1 MQIINCG
8 FSGSNQPPDQ
18 ISWQDLGL
26 DKQWIKLAQLLSNAE
41 TARPIQRLA
50 IESGSITENRKNLI
64 VSAPTNGG
72 KSLVGDL
79 VLIQSIISGGRA
91 VLIEPLRALAQ
102 EKFDR
107 FKTLRKQIEKTIDR
121 PFNVAISTGDYR
133 LEGEQYTSAPT
144 DTAQL
149 VVTTPERLDAIARN
163 LDYSPWIDSIK
174 AVCMDEAHL
183 IGDKRRGPVIEYLL
197 SYLKARPAA
206 PRLVLLSASVSHSA
220 KAEVWL
226 SPCDS
231 IVVRNRFP
239 PLAKKIVTLEEGDF
253 PNDLLLDEI
262 RRQAC
267 DGSSSFLIFVY
278 KTKDASSLASRL
290 SNELGAPEFAKAY
303 HSKMSP
309 SQRNQVRQSYES
321 GATRCVVAT
330 TSLAMGVNLP
340 ATHVIVRDLLFQGEG
355 KLSISQLLQ
364 MCGRAGR
371 GNTPGTATLI
381 HHAKCGWDLHE
392 LEAEFSEEPL
402 PSLDS
407 SYRVSN
413 RFGSKQQ
420 EVDLGLCEVI
430 LTHLSRFSDGQS
442 RDQID
447 AFFRNSLG
455 GAAISELI
463 APAIRWL
470 CDPCRSLIGT
480 NEDGLLV
487 ATSLGMHA
495 NKSTLP
501 LTIAAGIG
509 QLLRDLLE
517 LDPEDGYLKS
527 WSPLDHLI
535 LLDLLCD
542 RTPSLRQFSEPLAE
556 QVTGWIEAYQGEK
569 PVLFREWIHGAK
581 DKSKACELLGSIG
594 IETSAD
600 DQSRKLG
607 YGSTFRSI
615 ILFDRGRGIS
625 VSDIERRW
633 KIENL
638 AGVEEQ
644 WRDTMIWLLNALSRV
659 LETRCFFYHLKE
671 HCKADTRRIRNVEG
685 CLRTMRRQLYGL
697 QDHLK
702 YCSPLGGLLRS
713 ISRTAVQRLPG
724 IGIQTIRKL
733 ERSGVTSLAD
743 LAKLSTKD
751 FERMNIR
758 DSTIDKLVSYLRRRS
773 I

>member
-1 MQIINCG
+1 MQIIDCG

-18 ISWQDLGL
+18 KSWQDLGL
-26 DKQWIKLAQLLSNAE
+26 DKQWNKLAQLLSNAE

-50 IESGSITENRKNLI
+50 IESGCINENRKNLI

-107 FKTLRKQIEKTIDR
+107 FKALRKKIEKTIDR

-133 LEGEQYTSAPT
+133 LEGEQYTSPPT
-144 DTAQL
+144 DAAQL

-163 LDYSPWIDSIK
+163 LDYLPWIESIK

-206 PRLVLLSASVSHSA
+206 PRLVLLSASISDSA
-220 KAEVWL
+220 KAEEWL

-231 IVVRNRFP
+231 IIVRNRFP
-239 PLAKKIVTLEEGDF
+239 PLAKQIIAIDEGASTNDALLEA
-253 PNDLLLDEI
+253 I
-262 RRQAC
+262 RHQAR
-267 DGSSSFLIFVY
+267 DGATSFLVFVY
-278 KTKDASSLASRL
+278 KTKDASSLASKL
-290 SNELGAPEFAKAY
+290 NDELGSPEFAKAY
-303 HSKMSP
+303 HSKMSS
-309 SQRNQVRQSYES
+309 SQRNQVRNSYES

-392 LEAEFSEEPL
+392 LEADFSEEPL

-420 EVDLGLCEVI
+420 EVDIGLCEVI

-442 RDQID
+442 SDQID

-455 GAAISELI
+455 GAAITELI

-470 CDPCRSLIGT
+470 CDPCRTLIGT

-495 NKSTLP
+495 IKATLP
-501 LTIAAGIG
+501 LNIAAGIG
-509 QLLRDLLE
+509 QLIRDLLE
-517 LDPEDGYLKS
+517 LDPNDGYLKA

-542 RTPSLRQFSEPLAE
+542 RTPGLKQFSEPLAE
-556 QVTGWIEAYQGEK
+556 QVTSWIEAFQGEK
-569 PVLFREWIHGAK
+569 PLLFREWIHGAK
-581 DKSKACELLGSIG
+581 GKSKTCELLGSIG
-594 IETSAD
+594 IESSSD
-600 DQSRKLG
+600 DHSRKQG
-607 YGSTFRSI
+607 YASTFRSI

-633 KIENL
+633 KVENL

-644 WRDTMIWLLNALSRV
+644 WRDTMIWLANALSRV

-671 HCKADTRRIRNVEG
+671 HCNADTKRIRSVEG
-685 CLRTMRRQLYGL
+685 CLRTMRRQLFGL
-697 QDHLK
+697 QDQLK
-702 YCSPLGGLLRS
+702 YCSPLGGVLQS
-713 ISRTAVQRLPG
+713 IRRTTKTTKGG

-733 ERSGVTSLAD
+733 ELAGITNVCD
-743 LAKLSTKD
+743 LAKISPEQLKKFGLRDATSKAILSY
-751 FERMNIR
+751 I
-758 DSTIDKLVSYLRRRS
+758 RRRTM
-773 I
+773 

>member
-1 MQIINCG
+1 M
-8 FSGSNQPPDQ
+8 
-18 ISWQDLGL
+18 
-26 DKQWIKLAQLLSNAE
+26 
-41 TARPIQRLA
+41 
-50 IESGSITENRKNLI
+50 
-64 VSAPTNGG
+64 
-72 KSLVGDL
+72 
-79 VLIQSIISGGRA
+79 QSIISGGRA

-107 FKTLRKQIEKTIDR
+107 FKALRKKIEKTIDR

-144 DTAQL
+144 DAAQL

-163 LDYSPWIDSIK
+163 LDYLPWIDSIK

-206 PRLVLLSASVSHSA
+206 PRLVLLSASVSDSA
-220 KAEVWL
+220 KAEEWL

-239 PLAKKIVTLEEGDF
+239 PLAKQIIAIEEGES
-253 PNDLLLDEI
+253 PNDALLEAI
-262 RRQAC
+262 RHQAR
-267 DGSSSFLIFVY
+267 DGAASFLVFVY
-278 KTKDASSLASRL
+278 KTKDASSLAFKL
-290 SNELGAPEFAKAY
+290 SDELGSPEFSKAY
-303 HSKMSP
+303 HSKMS
-309 SQRNQVRQSYES
+309 SSARNQVRQSYES

-355 KLSISQLLQ
+355 KLPISQLLQ

-392 LEAEFSEEPL
+392 LETSFKDEPL

-407 SYRVSN
+407 SYRNSN

-430 LTHLSRFSDGQS
+430 LTHLSRFPDGQS
-442 RDQID
+442 SEQIE

-455 GAAISELI
+455 GTAVAELI
-463 APAIRWL
+463 TSALRWL
-470 CDPCRSLIGT
+470 CDPCRTLIVT
-480 NEDGLLV
+480 NEDGFLV

-495 NKSTLP
+495 IKATLP
-501 LTIAAGIG
+501 LNIAAGIG
-509 QLLRDLLE
+509 QLIRDLLE
-517 LDPEDGYLKS
+517 LDPDDGYLKA

-542 RTPSLRQFSEPLAE
+542 RTPSIKQFSEPLAE
-556 QVTGWIEAYQGEK
+556 QVTSWIEAYQGEK
-569 PVLFREWIHGAK
+569 PLLFREWLHGSK
-581 DKSKACELLGSIG
+581 GKSKACELLGSIG
-594 IETSAD
+594 IESSSD
-600 DQSRKLG
+600 DHSRKQG
-607 YGSTFRSI
+607 YASTFRSI

-633 KIENL
+633 KVENL

-644 WRDTMIWLLNALSRV
+644 WRDTMIWLSNALSRV

-671 HCKADTRRIRNVEG
+671 HCNADTKRIRSVEG

-697 QDHLK
+697 QDQLK
-702 YCSPLGGLLRS
+702 YCSPLGSVLKSLK
-713 ISRTAVQRLPG
+713 RTGEKSPA

-733 ERSGVTSLAD
+733 ESAGIGSLAELTRYTPD
-743 LAKLSTKD
+743 ELRRLGL
-751 FERMNIR
+751 R
-758 DSTIDKLVSYLRRRS
+758 DAAISQITSYVRRRS
-773 I
+773 L